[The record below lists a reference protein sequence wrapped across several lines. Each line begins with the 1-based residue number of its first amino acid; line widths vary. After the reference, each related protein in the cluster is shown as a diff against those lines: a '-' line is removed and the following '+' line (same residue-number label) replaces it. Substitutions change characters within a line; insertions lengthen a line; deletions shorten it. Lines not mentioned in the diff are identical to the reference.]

1 MKIFLILI
9 IVSIFFHLSLS
20 FTFDELEQIIEESKN
35 KIKTSSILVI
45 LNKLKLKKY
54 FMIYN
59 Y

>member
-9 IVSIFFHLSLS
+9 FVSIFFHLSLS